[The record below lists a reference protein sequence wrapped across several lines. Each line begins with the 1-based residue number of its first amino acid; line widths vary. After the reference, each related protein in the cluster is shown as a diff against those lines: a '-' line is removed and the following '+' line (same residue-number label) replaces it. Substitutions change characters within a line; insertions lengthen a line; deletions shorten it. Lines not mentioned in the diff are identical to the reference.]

1 MPRNLQYRRLPI
13 LDEDDIKAGAEKR
26 LAFLGMLQALDMRQV
41 DFARIYG
48 VDPRT
53 VSRWGR
59 PRPEGR
65 IYYFPPWV
73 FPLLRAAVEQ
83 SKAFGTIPRPP
94 RKQKKRPGKGA

>member
-1 MPRNLQYRRLPI
+1 M

-26 LAFLGMLQALDMRQV
+26 RAFLGMLQALDMRQV

-48 VDPRT
+48 LDPRT

-59 PRPEGR
+59 PRSEGR

-73 FPLLRAAVEQ
+73 FPLLRSSVEQ
-83 SKAFGTIPRPP
+83 AKALGTIPR
-94 RKQKKRPGKGA
+94 RQKKRPRKEA